1 MMLPPRI
8 SLVVSDVDG
17 TLVTP
22 DKELTDASVRAVA
35 TLAERGIKFTVTSS
49 RPPFGLRMLLKPL
62 NLKLPVGAFNG
73 GCVVD
78 PSLVVLEQHTIPVRA
93 SRRAIELLRQ
103 RGVDVWLFTADAW
116 LLRDLDGVNVERE
129 RHTVQTAPSVV
140 EDLTPRLDQ
149 AMKIVGVSNDF
160 DRLAQC
166 EQDLRVEIGADASVS
181 RSQRYYL
188 DIIAPGVDK
197 GVFVRNLSA
206 RVGVPR
212 EEIAT
217 IGDMENDLP
226 MFAQSGL
233 SIAMGNADDHVKSH
247 ASHVTASNANE
258 GFAEAVARHILPVA
272 SGA

>member
-1 MMLPPRI
+1 MLPPRI

-22 DKELTDASVRAVA
+22 DKKLTDASVRAVA

-49 RPPFGLRMLLKPL
+49 RPPFGLRMLLQPL
-62 NLKLPVGAFNG
+62 NLKLPIGAFNG
-73 GCVVD
+73 GCVVA
-78 PSLVVLEQHTIPVRA
+78 PTLAVMEQHAIPAHA
-93 SRRAIELLRQ
+93 SRRAIEFLQQ

-116 LLRDLDGVNVERE
+116 LLRDPDGVNVERE
-129 RHTVQTAPSVV
+129 CHTVQFAPDAV
-140 EDLTPRLDQ
+140 DDFTPRLDQ

-166 EQDLRVEIGADASVS
+166 EQELRSEIGADASVS

-197 GVFVRNLSA
+197 GVFVHNLSA
-206 RVGVPR
+206 RLGVPR

-226 MFAQSGL
+226 MFVQSGL
-233 SIAMGNADDHVKSH
+233 SIAMGNADDHVKSR

-258 GFAEAVARHILPVA
+258 GFAEAVVRHILPVA
-272 SGA
+272 FGS

>member
-1 MMLPPRI
+1 MVPPRI

-22 DKELTDASVRAVA
+22 DKQLTDASVRAAA
-35 TLAERGIKFTVTSS
+35 TLAKCGIKFTVTSS
-49 RPPFGLRMLLKPL
+49 RPPFGLRMLLQPL
-62 NLKLPVGAFNG
+62 NLKLPIGAFNG

-78 PSLVVLEQHTIPVRA
+78 PMLAVMEQHTIPAHA
-93 SRRAIELLRQ
+93 SRRAIERLQQ
-103 RGVDVWLFTADAW
+103 RGVDIWVFTADAW

-129 RHTVQTAPSVV
+129 RHTVQSAPGVV
-140 EDLTPRLDQ
+140 EDFTPRLDQ
-149 AMKIVGVSNDF
+149 ATKIVGVSNDF